1 MNIPNPAMRRRTFLR
16 GSLGLA
22 AAAALADVSSWFLV
36 PGDQEMP
43 VAVETDEQEAI
54 RASLPDAPQIVL
66 PDSYTRRVY
75 ALDSQMIPDRDD
87 TRVVQMLLDRAG
99 AMGRA
104 TMPRDGI
111 WRVHRDLL
119 LSGGTLDLNG
129 GTLELVIGDTPLLL
143 KPRPLP
149 TPGMPHGSL
158 AHVGPHCPATVLT
171 GAKALTSGRIDRN
184 VGTIRQ
190 YFRVR
195 SAHTNRKP
203 AHELGLGEGTQVGD
217 LRLAN
222 SAVSFAVQYHAEMA
236 ASEPVPGRPGEYQR
250 PRSMIR
256 PTSTAHGV
264 NTGEGGSGIANW
276 PIVRRS

>member
-129 GTLELVIGDTPLLL
+129 GTLELVIGDIPLLL

-158 AHVGPHCPATVLT
+158 AHVGPHCPGTTLT
-171 GAKALTSGRIDRN
+171 GAKELTNERRDRN

-190 YFRVR
+190 YIRVR
-195 SAHTNRKP
+195 SAHVARKP
-203 AHELGLGEGTQVGD
+203 ALDLGEGTQVGD
-217 LRLAN
+217 MRFKN
-222 SAVSFAVQYHAEMA
+222 NAVSFAVQYTNHILGQDCFERL
-236 ASEPVPGRPGEYQR
+236 GRGETGDHR
-250 PRSMIR
+250 KALTVARS
-256 PTSTAHGV
+256 SNHGV
-264 NTGEGGSGIANW
+264 NTGDGGSGIATW
-276 PIVRRS
+276 PVMRRS